1 MSQNHRASITGGSKV
16 NLTKEEKKFLRK
28 FLEDAWFYCDVR
40 NKTYEERKLFQS
52 IKTKIL
58 LEQS

>member
-1 MSQNHRASITGGSKV
+1 MEDS
-16 NLTKEEKKFLRK
+16 KEEKKFLRK

>member
-1 MSQNHRASITGGSKV
+1 MKFSI
-16 NLTKEEKKFLRK
+16 EEKKFLRK

-40 NKTYEERKLFQS
+40 NKTYEDRKLFQS